1 MSIFSC
7 FHIYLLNYILKPVD
21 SDERD
26 AGGRKV
32 LVGSGNQDKET
43 VTSEEILKAKV
54 NNMQPLEVR
63 SV

>member
-7 FHIYLLNYILKPVD
+7 FDIYLLDYTLKAVD

-26 AGGRKV
+26 SGDRKA
-32 LVGSGNQDKET
+32 LVGSGNHDKET
-43 VTSEEILKAKV
+43 VTSEEILKAKL
-54 NNMQPLEVR
+54 NNVQPLDGK